1 MLNSVGFA
9 GDLIGFLGHVLRGF
23 LEFSISRSV
32 LLEDSNLVA
41 IGTGSIPCYGVL
53 CLVGIGSEVEACD
66 IDCARIGAELVILEL
81 RSVLKL
87 QYLAVRQFI
96 ACILHVDELFAFAV
110 VDEEANLGVRSTFA
124 PREGYFTGIG
134 HIRIPA
140 FLAMCKSNFG
150 FFSIFF
156 KKDICRTVPSVT
168 VAVKHMENEC
178 ALA

>member
-1 MLNSVGFA
+1 M
-9 GDLIGFLGHVLRGF
+9 
-23 LEFSISRSV
+23 
-32 LLEDSNLVA
+32 EDSNLVA
-41 IGTGSIPCYGVL
+41 IGTCSIPCHGVL
-53 CLVGIGSEVEACD
+53 GLVGIGSEVEACD

-87 QYLAVRQFI
+87 QYLAIRQFI
-96 ACILHVDELFAFAV
+96 ACILHINELFAFAV
-110 VDEEANLGVRSTFA
+110 VDGEANLGVISTFI

-140 FLAMCKSNFG
+140 FLAMCKGNIG
-150 FFSIFF
+150 FFTVFLHY
-156 KKDICRTVPSVT
+156 DICRTVPSVT